1 MILLPRT
8 TTMTT
13 TVTTKQTRYG
23 GIISKQFLPSA
34 HPLCLSLSLSLYVPL
49 PLPPSSLDKKSLTTK
64 KRLCV
69 LTPLLSSQSTN
80 QAMFKKEHTQKNKNE
95 TKTNEHTNPIQATVV
110 LSDNVSES

>member
-49 PLPPSSLDKKSLTTK
+49 PLPPSSLNKKSLTMK
-64 KRLCV
+64 KRLCI
-69 LTPLLSSQSTN
+69 LSPLLSSQSTN
-80 QAMFKKEHTQKNKNE
+80 QAMFKKEHTKKQNRNKNK
-95 TKTNEHTNPIQATVV
+95 
-110 LSDNVSES
+110 